1 MPHSYSNSDLFV
13 HCVLKTRFVS
23 SFVPGIVNGKPTPIL
38 RAAAVGT
45 DIGRETGKMVAAV
58 GASTIN
64 ETIRERWKCSQIH
77 MNEFP

>member
-23 SFVPGIVNGKPTPIL
+23 SFVPGIVRGKPTPIL

-45 DIGRETGKMVAAV
+45 DIGLGTGKTVD
-58 GASTIN
+58 GGTGTASTF
-64 ETIRERWKCSQIH
+64 E
-77 MNEFP
+77 MEFFLNRDHFS